1 MPINQPD
8 WDERHRAIAAD
19 APAEP
24 ATILRELLP
33 ILPSGPV
40 LDLACGTGRHALLMA
55 ANHHVVSAVDFS
67 GVALDL
73 LQQRAL
79 LRNLSTS
86 RVCNFPAL
94 GAPRTERILTLQA
107 NLEQIELPQDYFA
120 VVVCIQYL
128 QRSLFSEIQ
137 KTLKPGGILVFE
149 TFTRAQLELEGGPKN
164 PAYLLETGEL
174 RTAFPALG
182 TVFYRELR
190 AEQAIASLV
199 AQKPRRTGGRP

>member
-1 MPINQPD
+1 MPMNQPD
-8 WDERHRAIAAD
+8 WDERHRAMAED
-19 APAEP
+19 GPAEP

-33 ILPSGPV
+33 ILPAGPV

-79 LRNLSTS
+79 LRNLSNS
-86 RVCNFPAL
+86 RVCNFPPP

-107 NLEQIELPQDYFA
+107 NLDQIKLPQDYFA

-137 KTLKPGGILVFE
+137 KTLKSGGILVFE
-149 TFTRAQLELEGGPKN
+149 TFTRGQLELGGGPKN

-174 RTAFPALG
+174 RTAFSALS

-199 AQKPRRTGGRP
+199 AQKPRRTSGRP